1 MMPLLGKGML
11 LTFTDVSARDERDY
25 NEWYNREHI
34 DDRVNLPGFHRGR
47 RYAAVRGTPRY
58 LAVYECD
65 SVAVLGTPNY
75 LQTLDNQ
82 TPWSQRVMARFTHFT
97 RLTLR
102 IQVDQTHGVGA
113 ALATVRFVPD
123 LHRRNAL
130 VEFLSMQ
137 VLPKLIAR
145 PGVLGAAVGE
155 TDLEVMHAPLQDKS
169 MDYPRADESE
179 WVVLI
184 EGADVAAVGAA
195 ARSLFTASRLRPFG
209 VEAAP
214 AITTWR
220 FLFGNQR

>member
-1 MMPLLGKGML
+1 MPLLGKGML

-47 RYAAVRGTPRY
+47 RYAAVRGTPRF
-58 LAVYECD
+58 LAIYECD
-65 SVAVLGTPNY
+65 TVAVLGTPGY
-75 LQTLDNQ
+75 LQTLHNQ

-102 IQVDQTHGVGA
+102 IQVDRTHGVGA

-123 LHRRNAL
+123 RHRRKAL
-130 VEFLSMQ
+130 VDWLSTQ
-137 VLPKLIAR
+137 ALPKLIAR

-155 TDLEVMHAPLQDKS
+155 NDLEVMHAPLQDKS
-169 MDYPRADESE
+169 MDHPRADESE
-179 WVVLI
+179 WVVLL
-184 EGADVAAVGAA
+184 EGSDVTAVGAA
-195 ARSLFTASRLRPFG
+195 ARSMFALSRLKSFG

-214 AITTWR
+214 AIGTYR
-220 FLFGNQR
+220 FLFGNRR